1 MAHHSPRGYA
11 RTDRVG
17 EQIQREL
24 AVLVRERVKDP
35 RVTFITILDVDVS
48 KDLSH
53 AKVWFDVLNPEQG
66 LPAQEALNHAAG
78 FLRHELGKVMKLRVT
93 PQLQFFYDDTQAK
106 GDALD
111 ALINKAVA
119 SDRAADSEQ
128 PNERDE

>member
-1 MAHHSPRGYA
+1 M
-11 RTDRVG
+11 
-17 EQIQREL
+17 
-24 AVLVRERVKDP
+24 
-35 RVTFITILDVDVS
+35 
-48 KDLSH
+48 
-53 AKVWFDVLNPEQG
+53 
-66 LPAQEALNHAAG
+66 NHAAG

-128 PNERDE
+128 PSERDE